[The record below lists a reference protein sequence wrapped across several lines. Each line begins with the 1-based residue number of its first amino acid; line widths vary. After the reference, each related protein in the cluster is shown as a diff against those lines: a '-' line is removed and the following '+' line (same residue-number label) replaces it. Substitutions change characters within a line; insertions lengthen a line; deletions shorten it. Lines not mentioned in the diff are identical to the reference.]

1 MCYISYIATVKF
13 RPRLSFGQML
23 KSLKVETLLLSA
35 IPHLVDTW
43 TSGFGF
49 REVDDSDKKKLSKF
63 RLASVP
69 GTVLLKKNL
78 YESSGT
84 DIGEPP
90 NPKPFKVETALV

>member
-1 MCYISYIATVKF
+1 VLFSYIGTVKF

-23 KSLKVETLLLSA
+23 KSLKVETLFLSA

-43 TSGFGF
+43 TTGFGF
-49 REVDDSDKKKLSKF
+49 REINDSDKKLSKF

-69 GTVLLKKNL
+69 GTILLKKNL

>member
-1 MCYISYIATVKF
+1 
-13 RPRLSFGQML
+13 ML

>member
-1 MCYISYIATVKF
+1 VLFSYIGTVKF

-23 KSLKVETLLLSA
+23 KVETLFLSA

-43 TSGFGF
+43 TTGFGF
-49 REVDDSDKKKLSKF
+49 REINDSDKKLSKF

-69 GTVLLKKNL
+69 GTILLKKNL